1 MSDAIH
7 SPTVAAPFPH
17 ARISEPVEQATDLFS
32 DYCTSKERARDAAEY
47 LALEDLTG
55 RLSGCSRRSTIST
68 RVIVDRQDKTLASG
82 AEPTSCWAGWSPNS
96 RKDAD
101 ASTP

>member
-17 ARISEPVEQATDLFS
+17 ARIAELVEQAADLFS

-47 LALEDLTG
+47 LTLEDLTG
-55 RLSGCSRRSTIST
+55 TFERLFQALNHLDPRHRGPPGQRPW
-68 RVIVDRQDKTLASG
+68 QSG
-82 AEPTSCWAGWSPNS
+82 AEPTSCWAG
-96 RKDAD
+96 
-101 ASTP
+101 